1 MAGQP
6 VFGFN
11 INSEGSIVVK
21 KPTCK
26 ILVVDDEESV
36 GLGMSEILKY
46 DGFDASY
53 VLSGVEAVKAVKES
67 PYKLIFMDIVMP
79 GMNGLDT
86 YRKIKALS
94 PDTKVIL
101 FTGYFRD
108 AEGVIMQG
116 VEEGMID
123 EFIRKPYFA
132 DEIVH
137 IAGKYVS

>member
-1 MAGQP
+1 MLSLT
-6 VFGFN
+6 FN
-11 INSEGSIVVK
+11 VEETLVVK
-21 KPTCK
+21 KPTGR

-46 DGFDASY
+46 EGFDAGY
-53 VLSGVEAVKAVKES
+53 VVSGTEAVRAVREG
-67 PYKLIFMDIVMP
+67 PYRLIFMDIVMP

-94 PDTKVIL
+94 PATKVIL

-132 DEIVH
+132 DEIVYTAEKY
-137 IAGKYVS
+137 AG

>member
-1 MAGQP
+1 M
-6 VFGFN
+6 
-11 INSEGSIVVK
+11 NSNMEEKAVAK
-21 KPTCK
+21 KSTGA

-46 DGFDASY
+46 EGFDASY
-53 VLSGVEAVKAVKES
+53 VVSGAEAVEAVRENS
-67 PYKLIFMDIVMP
+67 YKLIFMDVVMP

-86 YRKIKALS
+86 YRLIKEIS
-94 PDTKVIL
+94 PDTQVIL

-108 AEGVIMQG
+108 AEGVILQG

-132 DEIVH
+132 DEIIH
-137 IAGKYVS
+137 SAEKYVMSQGVR

>member
-1 MAGQP
+1 VLSLTFNVEESP
-6 VFGFN
+6 VVN
-11 INSEGSIVVK
+11 
-21 KPTCK
+21 KPTGR

-46 DGFDASY
+46 EGFDASY
-53 VLSGVEAVKAVKES
+53 VVSGAEAVRAVKQR
-67 PYKLIFMDIVMP
+67 PYRLIFMDIVMP

-86 YRKIKALS
+86 YRLIKALS
-94 PDTKVIL
+94 PATRVIL

-137 IAGKYVS
+137 SAQKYAG

>member
-1 MAGQP
+1 M
-6 VFGFN
+6 
-11 INSEGSIVVK
+11 VK
-21 KPTCK
+21 KPTGR

-46 DGFDASY
+46 EGFDAGY
-53 VLSGVEAVKAVKES
+53 VVSGAEAVRAVGER
-67 PYKLIFMDIVMP
+67 PYRLIFMDIVMP

-86 YRKIKALS
+86 YRLIKKIS
-94 PDTKVIL
+94 PGTKVIL

-132 DEIVH
+132 DEIVCT
-137 IAGKYVS
+137 AEKYAS

>member
-1 MAGQP
+1 M
-6 VFGFN
+6 VR
-11 INSEGSIVVK
+11 
-21 KPTCK
+21 KPTGR

-46 DGFDASY
+46 EGFDASH
-53 VLSGVEAVKAVKES
+53 VVSGTEAVRAVREG
-67 PYKLIFMDIVMP
+67 PYRLIFMDIVMP

-94 PDTKVIL
+94 PGTKVIL

-132 DEIVH
+132 DEIVYTAQKY
-137 IAGKYVS
+137 AG